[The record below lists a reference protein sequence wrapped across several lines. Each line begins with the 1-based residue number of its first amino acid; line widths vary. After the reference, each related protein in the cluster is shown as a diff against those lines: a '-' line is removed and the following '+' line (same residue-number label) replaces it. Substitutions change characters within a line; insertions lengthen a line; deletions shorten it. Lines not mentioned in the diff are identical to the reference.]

1 MMATHVKV
9 ALRKNETV
17 ERMIKRF
24 SKKVRTEGIME
35 EARERMF
42 YEKPSTKRRKARNRR
57 RKELAKEKM
66 VKKGLAKSKK

>member
-35 EARERMF
+35 EVRERMF
-42 YEKPSTKRRKARNRR
+42 YEKPSAKRRRLKARRK
-57 RKELAKEKM
+57 KELAKL
-66 VKKGLAKSKK
+66 KK